1 MGGRVTSLDHLHIN
15 KTHKTPLSLPIASY
29 RVELSTADGP
39 TVDLIYLVRLIALD
53 GVTNDRRLRTSARG
67 EGPGSNEA
75 GTSNRLQGGE

>member
-53 GVTNDRRLRTSARG
+53 GSH
-67 EGPGSNEA
+67 
-75 GTSNRLQGGE
+75 Q